1 MSEPRGGLSVDRIL
15 QASRRIHDAAH
26 LDFGEAIAVVLDEI
40 RDLTG
45 LDAVCLTFLGDEDGV
60 TSERVAAVS
69 ARDRASI
76 APDVGEQWPW
86 AEGGSQLLLGTGV
99 VHVPDFSERFPGHE
113 FLRDQ
118 GLRGFLSVPV
128 LAATDDRV
136 IATIIG
142 LDTSPG
148 SIPADALEATRL
160 LTDAAG
166 QLVLRE
172 TLRTE
177 AEAAARR
184 GDASLLATL
193 HEVRDAQDQV
203 GNSIAVVLG
212 WLRLLADSSP
222 QGSGPPGGIQIA
234 IRRLEEAQS
243 SIAELLRRSA
253 VVALAR
259 QAQHVVNAS
268 AVLRTVRPD
277 DPTSAGPDIWVRANA
292 THLAAFLTEAADA
305 LTGDEVVAAD
315 AWTLLFSGPGLITT
329 TSLLTLHAS
338 GGSVVSVDGAQAVQW
353 ARATAPV
360 TA

>member
-1 MSEPRGGLSVDRIL
+1 VPEPRGGLTVGRIL
-15 QASRRIHDAAH
+15 QASRRIHDATQRH
-26 LDFGEAIAVVLDEI
+26 FDEAIVVVLDEI
-40 RDLTG
+40 RDITG
-45 LDAVCLTFLGDEDGV
+45 LDAVCLTILEDTDGV
-60 TSERVAAVS
+60 TNERVTAVS
-69 ARDRASI
+69 AGDRASI
-76 APDVGEQWPW
+76 ARDVGEQWPW
-86 AEGGSQLLLGTGV
+86 AEGGSQALLGTGL
-99 VHVPDFSERFPGHE
+99 VHVPDFAESFPGHG
-113 FLRDQ
+113 FLREQ
-118 GLRGFLSVPV
+118 GLRGFLSVPL

-136 IATIIG
+136 IATIMG
-142 LDTSPG
+142 LDSTSSP
-148 SIPADALEATRL
+148 IPADALEFTRL

-184 GDASLLATL
+184 SDASLLATL

-212 WLRLLADSSP
+212 WLRLLADSSA
-222 QGSGPPGGIQIA
+222 QSSGPPGGIQIA

-253 VVALAR
+253 VVALASH
-259 QAQHVVNAS
+259 AQDVVNAS
-268 AVLRTVRPD
+268 GVLRTVRPD
-277 DPTSAGPDIWVRANA
+277 DPASAAPDIWVRANA
-292 THLAAFLTEAADA
+292 THLAAFLTESADA
-305 LTGDEVVAAD
+305 LTGGEVVTAD
-315 AWTLLFSGPGLITT
+315 AWALLFSGPGLITT

-353 ARATAPV
+353 TRAAAPV